1 MASKIQNFYVY
12 FSASSEIR
20 KDKNLLG
27 LISEAIKKT
36 GGKITLPW
44 FEDNTVLTPEKLSA
58 QAIKGIKKADI
69 VIAEISSPSTGVG
82 QQIALAMSWKIPV
95 IAFRRSNSKSFPRFT
110 LGYKSDLLT
119 VVEYEGDNIEELIY
133 KNLNVLLKSRFV
145 KFNFISTLEI
155 NEYLNKKSASLN
167 LSKSEVLRKI
177 IKDWMAQERKT
188 LTNEPRVNRKRPL
201 PQI

>member
-1 MASKIQNFYVY
+1 MSSKKQSFKVY

-20 KDKNLLG
+20 GDKNLLG
-27 LISEAIKKT
+27 LFLDAIKKT
-36 GGKITLPW
+36 GGEITLPW

-69 VIAEISSPSTGVG
+69 MIAEISSPSTGVG

-95 IAFRRSNSKSFPRFT
+95 IAFRQRNSKSFPRFT
-110 LGYKSDLLT
+110 IGYKSDLLA
-119 VVEYEGDNIEELIY
+119 VVEYERDNIEDLIY
-133 KNLNVLLKSRFV
+133 KNLKVLLKNRFV

-155 NEYLNKKSASLN
+155 NDYLNKKSASLN
-167 LSKSEVLRKI
+167 LSKSELLRRI
-177 IKDWMAQERKT
+177 IKDWMAQEREPSTSK
-188 LTNEPRVNRKRPL
+188 PRVSRKRRS